1 MLKNGKIIKLINL
14 FFVGFAE
21 EGKDG
26 TIKPEHK
33 ERLQKEHQKLVGEV
47 TLQDLLVPLYS
58 KGLWFLSAGDS

>member
-14 FFVGFAE
+14 LFVGFAE

-33 ERLQKEHQKLVGEV
+33 ERLQKEHKKLVDEV
-47 TLQDLLVPLYS
+47 TLKHLLPHLHS
-58 KGLWFLSAGDS
+58 NGL